1 MGERWLPY
9 AAAAL
14 ATGGSALIMG
24 ALTLPSSRNGTEL
37 LTTLQAEPDR
47 WLLASAAFMYAAFAL
62 TIGIPTLVALLGP
75 RGRMTGQVGAVVFA
89 FGTIGLAGY
98 AAMLILF
105 RALTQHSVVGVREID
120 LLSRDSGLLAFIGAF
135 VVAFE
140 VGVAMLAI
148 ALFRARTVQRWIPAL
163 MLAHAVTL
171 PFVRSVPEGVQSMH
185 TLLVGVALIG
195 AAVTANESWAG
206 MPRRTP
212 R

>member
-14 ATGGSALIMG
+14 ATGGCALIMG
-24 ALTLPSSRNGTEL
+24 ALTLPSSRNGSEL
-37 LTTLQAEPDR
+37 LSTLQAEPDR
-47 WLLASAAFMYAAFAL
+47 SLLASAAFVYAAFAL
-62 TIGIPTLVALLGP
+62 TVGIPTFFALLRP
-75 RGRMTGQVGAVVFA
+75 RGRITGQVGAVVFA

-98 AAMLILF
+98 AALLILF
-105 RALTQHSVVGVREID
+105 RALTQHAVVEAREID
-120 LLSRDSGLLAFIGAF
+120 LLSRDSGLLAFVGAF

-171 PFVRSVPEGVQSMH
+171 PFVRGVPEELQSMH

-195 AAVTANESWAG
+195 AAVSANESWAG
-206 MPRRTP
+206 MPRRSP

>member
-1 MGERWLPY
+1 
-9 AAAAL
+9 
-14 ATGGSALIMG
+14 MG

>member
-1 MGERWLPY
+1 
-9 AAAAL
+9 
-14 ATGGSALIMG
+14 MG
-24 ALTLPSSRNGTEL
+24 ALTLPSSRNGTEVL
-37 LTTLQAEPDR
+37 STLQAEPDR

-171 PFVRSVPEGVQSMH
+171 PFVRSVPEGIQSMH